1 MAAGILLVLGS
12 ELGAGP
18 FVDALG
24 SISTATV
31 TAVLI
36 ITAGT
41 TWCCARRWSL
51 LAGRLEVGI
60 PAGAAYRAYYRAQFL
75 NATLPTGVVGEVD
88 RALWHGHSSGAM
100 SRGVRSVLWDR
111 ITGQM
116 VLAGLAVVAIPALAP
131 PLRTWMLWSL
141 VAVAAILLG
150 AHTTRSA
157 SMQVVWA
164 EVREVAGARGVWS
177 QVLALS
183 TLAAAG
189 HLAVF
194 VIAARSVGV
203 TAPVLELV
211 PLALVVLQVSALPVG
226 VLGWGP
232 REGGAALVFGAAGL
246 GASTGLAVSV
256 TYGVLATI
264 ATLPGV
270 LALRRRRAA
279 APTSDPEGDPSWA
292 IAPTQS

>member
-1 MAAGILLVLGS
+1 MV
-12 ELGAGP
+12 
-18 FVDALG
+18 
-24 SISTATV
+24 
-31 TAVLI
+31 VLI

-60 PAGAAYRAYYRAQFL
+60 PTGAAYRAYYRAQFL

-111 ITGQM
+111 ITGQL
-116 VLAGLAVVAIPALAP
+116 VLGGLAVLAIPALAP
-131 PLRTWMLWSL
+131 PLRTWMLWSV
-141 VAVAAILLG
+141 VAAAAILVVCAAILVG

-157 SMQVVWA
+157 FMQVVWA
-164 EVREVAGARGVWS
+164 EAREVAGARGVGS
-177 QVLALS
+177 QVLVLS

-189 HLAVF
+189 HVAVF

-203 TAPVLELV
+203 TVPVLELV

-226 VLGWGP
+226 VFGWGP
-232 REGGAALVFGAAGL
+232 REGGAALVFGAASL